1 MADDPNGGPSRTSF
15 AFERRAA
22 LPDHGGDAWRDA
34 GKARAA
40 FDPPD
45 VAQAPASNRA
55 GVNDNGA
62 TSGAEAQERP
72 GGFVLPDPRPSFARP
87 TRARREEDVQAGP
100 GAAGPGQMDKQVFME
115 VRREASDAARSLD
128 KRRSR
133 DR

>member
-1 MADDPNGGPSRTSF
+1 MSDDPNGGRSRTSF

-45 VAQAPASNRA
+45 VAQAPALSRA
-55 GVNDNGA
+55 GVNDNGVPG
-62 TSGAEAQERP
+62 GAEAQERP
-72 GGFVLPDPRPSFARP
+72 SGFVLPDPRPSFARP
-87 TRARREEDVQAGP
+87 ARLWREEEFQAGT
-100 GAAGPGQMDKQVFME
+100 GTVRPGQMDKQVFLE

-128 KRRSR
+128 QRRCR

>member
-1 MADDPNGGPSRTSF
+1 MADDPDSGPSRTSF

-22 LPDHGGDAWRDA
+22 LPDHGSDAWRDA

-45 VAQAPASNRA
+45 VAQAPALSRA
-55 GVNDNGA
+55 RVNDNGA
-62 TSGAEAQERP
+62 TGGAEAQERP
-72 GGFVLPDPRPSFARP
+72 SGFVLPDPRPSFARP
-87 TRARREEDVQAGP
+87 SRLRGKEEFQAGT
-100 GAAGPGQMDKQVFME
+100 GAAGPGQMDKQTFLE
-115 VRREASDAARSLD
+115 VRREASEATRSLD